1 MATLLPIG
9 PITRCR
15 SRSGAKAT
23 KVPAPSSASGTS
35 SCGSMTASGLV
46 QSSSA
51 GTRSM
56 LRRTVSNYS
65 PVTRP
70 DAASMTSS
78 SSSSGSCQNSWR
90 SAASPTRRRQASRQ
104 TTSWPRQSLERSGG
118 VGPWWW
124 PAATGM
130 PTSSHQNSLRS
141 CSRSVPGRWHAL
153 VQRTCASATP
163 QVPDFIALRGDPSDK
178 IPGAKGVGPV
188 AAANLL
194 RKYRTLEQALL
205 SGRFPLQAEE
215 LRLYRKL
222 AAMDKSAPLPSLR
235 SQKPKWSEG
244 AKLAREW
251 QLNRLADRLAQLS
264 D

>member
-1 MATLLPIG
+1 MATFLPIG

-35 SCGSMTASGLV
+35 SCGSMTASSLV

-56 LRRTVSNYS
+56 LQRTVSNYS

-104 TTSWPRQSLERSGG
+104 TTSWPRHSLERSGV

-124 PAATGM
+124 PAATG
-130 PTSSHQNSLRS
+130 QEE
-141 CSRSVPGRWHAL
+141 
-153 VQRTCASATP
+153 
-163 QVPDFIALRGDPSDK
+163 DIALLFTDVVLPGGTNGRALPEEVVRRRPSSRVLFTTGYTKNAIVHHGRLDPD
-178 IPGAKGVGPV
+178 IE
-188 AAANLL
+188 LL
-194 RKYRTLEQALL
+194 GKPFTYSELASKVRALIN
-205 SGRFPLQAEE
+205 SRE
-215 LRLYRKL
+215 
-222 AAMDKSAPLPSLR
+222 R
-235 SQKPKWSEG
+235 SS
-244 AKLAREW
+244 
-251 QLNRLADRLAQLS
+251 
-264 D
+264 